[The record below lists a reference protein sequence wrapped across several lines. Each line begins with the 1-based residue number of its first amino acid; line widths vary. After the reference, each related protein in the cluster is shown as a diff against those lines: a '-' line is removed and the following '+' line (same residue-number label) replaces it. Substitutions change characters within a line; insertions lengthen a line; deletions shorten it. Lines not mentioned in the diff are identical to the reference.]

1 MADLLPEAYSQ
12 FDQYHDPLE
21 WDDPRRVPLNDDAVR
36 GTYYSCVDQL
46 CRGVE
51 LRVERDYSTQVFT
64 GFIGSGKSS
73 ELKLLAHQLR
83 QRAYEVVFI
92 DTEDFLNLKVAPTI
106 SDLLVTIAGGMDRY
120 LKQAL
125 PPDRLRPLKD
135 FWSRF
140 TSFLSSKVSVQGFS
154 LDVGV
159 ASLDLDLKRNLQF
172 RERLNA
178 ALDAQGRI
186 PTLAK
191 ECQDFLDEA
200 VALLRA
206 NSTQS
211 KGVVLIVDSFE
222 KVGHPYITEEI
233 IRAVQA
239 ICTRDWDLLRAPC
252 HAIYTVPPWITFLEF
267 GADSAFGRVQML
279 PMCKLADRQTGDP
292 YPPGIR
298 LMMELLSR
306 RAPLDKLFAKPE
318 ASLTPLIMASGGYP
332 RDLLRMMRE
341 VILAISLGM
350 EKDPSLH
357 LPLPA
362 AKAKKIVAREIQRN
376 TDAFDQAL
384 TDENLEM
391 IVQVG
396 RARHIHSHREQ
407 DLWRLAHLFQHHFVL
422 AYQNDQPWFDL
433 HPLVRRSRKVQE
445 ALSAPNEP
453 PPSVA
458 S

>member
-154 LDVGV
+154 LDVV
-159 ASLDLDLKRNLQF
+159 
-172 RERLNA
+172 
-178 ALDAQGRI
+178 
-186 PTLAK
+186 
-191 ECQDFLDEA
+191 
-200 VALLRA
+200 
-206 NSTQS
+206 
-211 KGVVLIVDSFE
+211 
-222 KVGHPYITEEI
+222 
-233 IRAVQA
+233 
-239 ICTRDWDLLRAPC
+239 
-252 HAIYTVPPWITFLEF
+252 
-267 GADSAFGRVQML
+267 
-279 PMCKLADRQTGDP
+279 
-292 YPPGIR
+292 
-298 LMMELLSR
+298 
-306 RAPLDKLFAKPE
+306 
-318 ASLTPLIMASGGYP
+318 
-332 RDLLRMMRE
+332 
-341 VILAISLGM
+341 
-350 EKDPSLH
+350 
-357 LPLPA
+357 
-362 AKAKKIVAREIQRN
+362 
-376 TDAFDQAL
+376 
-384 TDENLEM
+384 
-391 IVQVG
+391 
-396 RARHIHSHREQ
+396 RART
-407 DLWRLAHLFQHHFVL
+407 
-422 AYQNDQPWFDL
+422 
-433 HPLVRRSRKVQE
+433 
-445 ALSAPNEP
+445 
-453 PPSVA
+453 
-458 S
+458 